1 MDVCQNY
8 ALKKNKLHL
17 QINWRGREGVAR
29 PLSQEVLQ
37 NELIALPSKDA
48 SYPLTRHC
56 YPHTAKI
63 NASVACALT
72 ATYGYSS
79 HVSH

>member
-1 MDVCQNY
+1 M
-8 ALKKNKLHL
+8 
-17 QINWRGREGVAR
+17 AR

-48 SYPLTRHC
+48 SYPLTKHC

-63 NASVACALT
+63 NASVACALM

-79 HVSH
+79 YVSHYSEGLKGKSLLLSLFSNLGHI